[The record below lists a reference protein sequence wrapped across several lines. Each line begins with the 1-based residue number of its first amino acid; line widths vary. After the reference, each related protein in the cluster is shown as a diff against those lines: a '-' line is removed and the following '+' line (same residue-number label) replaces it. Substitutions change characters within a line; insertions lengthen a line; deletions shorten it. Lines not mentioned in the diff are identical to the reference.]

1 MREYFVHLVSQA
13 GIERQEKAFNQ
24 WIEGADQ
31 LSKVEVAEILA
42 VRETV
47 EPEPDLT
54 PEMVARFQSL
64 IHKQSQT

>member
-13 GIERQEKAFNQ
+13 GVERQEKAFNQ

-47 EPEPDLT
+47 E
-54 PEMVARFQSL
+54 SL
-64 IHKQSQT
+64 NLI